1 MDSCLLRCIRFH
13 FASPNSP
20 DIQSYERA
28 PDHRPLLGSNR
39 AMTYIHLLVRLFPG
53 EHISAFH
60 LYVSDVPIG
69 GELGICVKNRSH
81 PVSQRPAWIQR
92 QLQPR

>member
-1 MDSCLLRCIRFH
+1 
-13 FASPNSP
+13 
-20 DIQSYERA
+20 
-28 PDHRPLLGSNR
+28 
-39 AMTYIHLLVRLFPG
+39 MTYIHLLVRLFPG

-60 LYVSDVPIG
+60 LYVSDIPIG

-92 QLQPR
+92 RLQPRLSTPSFHTFQVLNFMLCGFGI